1 MCQQMKAKTA
11 PCWPTWPDCSKKAS
25 RLADLQVQ
33 CSMTSH
39 IPFKFHRAS
48 IALVCALMFFATPA
62 AFGDTPQS
70 TKVAVAAFNFEDTS
84 GEAKKDNVPHD
95 TMLKDFQSV
104 VSKTLSDKLKLDVT
118 PLPCAPDKCS
128 LADPGMEA
136 LANMAKKANARYL
149 VAGGLHKM
157 STLVGWAKVVV
168 VDLGPNGKVCDR
180 LLSYRG
186 DNAEAWERAA
196 KFAANDLIDH
206 CMR

>member
-1 MCQQMKAKTA
+1 MCQRTKAKTV
-11 PCWPTWPDCSKKAS
+11 PCWPIWPGCSKRAN

-33 CSMTSH
+33 CIITSNT
-39 IPFKFHRAS
+39 PSASRRAS
-48 IALVCALMFFATPA
+48 IAVVSTLMLLTAPA

-70 TKVAVAAFNFEDTS
+70 AKVAVAAFNFDDTS
-84 GEAKKDNVPHD
+84 GEAKKDNGQHD

-104 VSKTLSDKLKLDVT
+104 VSKTLSDKLKLEVT
-118 PLPCAPDKCS
+118 PLPCAQGKCS

-136 LANMAKKANARYL
+136 LADMAKKANARYL

-206 CMR
+206 CMQ

>member
-1 MCQQMKAKTA
+1 MRFRLHR
-11 PCWPTWPDCSKKAS
+11 PSIVLAS
-25 RLADLQVQ
+25 AL
-33 CSMTSH
+33 
-39 IPFKFHRAS
+39 
-48 IALVCALMFFATPA
+48 IALGFAAPA
-62 AFGDTPQS
+62 ARSETTPS
-70 TKVAVAAFNFEDTS
+70 SKLAVASFNFEDTS
-84 GEAKKDNVPHD
+84 GEAKNDKTPHD
-95 TMLKDFQSV
+95 AMLKDFQSI

-136 LANMAKKANARYL
+136 LADMAKKADARYL

-186 DNAEAWERAA
+186 DNSEAWERAA
-196 KFAANDLIDH
+196 KFAAGDLINH

>member
-1 MCQQMKAKTA
+1 MH
-11 PCWPTWPDCSKKAS
+11 
-25 RLADLQVQ
+25 LALR
-33 CSMTSH
+33 
-39 IPFKFHRAS
+39 RAT
-48 IALVCALMFFATPA
+48 IAAISTLVIVSLSAPA
-62 AFGDTPQS
+62 ALAQIAQP
-70 TKVAVAAFNFEDTS
+70 TKLAVAGFDFEDTS
-84 GEAKKDNVPHD
+84 GEAKTDTKQHD

-104 VSKTLSDKLKLDVT
+104 VSKTLSDKLKLEVT

-128 LADPGMEA
+128 LADPGVEA
-136 LANMAKKANARYL
+136 LADMAKKADARYL

-186 DNAEAWERAA
+186 DNSEAWERAA
-196 KFAANDLIDH
+196 KFAATNLIDH

>member
-1 MCQQMKAKTA
+1 MHV
-11 PCWPTWPDCSKKAS
+11 
-25 RLADLQVQ
+25 RLRR
-33 CSMTSH
+33 TT
-39 IPFKFHRAS
+39 
-48 IALVCALMFFATPA
+48 IAAMSALMIFSTPA
-62 AFGDTPQS
+62 AFSDTPQS
-70 TKVAVAAFNFEDTS
+70 TKLAVASFTFEDTS
-84 GEAKKDNVPHD
+84 GEAKTDKTQHNA
-95 TMLKDFQSV
+95 MLKDFQSI
-104 VSKTLSDKLKLDVT
+104 VSRTLSDKLKLDVT

-136 LANMAKKANARYL
+136 LADMAKKADARYL

-186 DNAEAWERAA
+186 DNSEAWDRAA
-196 KFAANDLIDH
+196 KFAASDLIDH